1 MWFSSQKAFPL
12 FRKGLN
18 KISEDNI
25 LIITSNKPWLVLG
38 INLRGFKIIDLLILP

>member
-18 KISEDNI
+18 KTREDNI
-25 LIITSNKPWLVLG
+25 LIKSNKPWLVLG
-38 INLRGFKIIDLLILP
+38 VNLRGFKIIDLLILP